1 VRADVVSILEGAY
14 DVAPCTRD
22 WLRLLIERSAPF
34 LDRGLGQFA
43 SIWNVGQGA
52 DPTTVACHRMD
63 DCQRDALL
71 QAAVVSRSAHK
82 QAAST
87 MVLGTAMQRVG
98 DDADA
103 QADVHEMARRF
114 LHPFGA
120 RDILF
125 LKIADPGGRL
135 IVAGVPAP
143 DDSRPSRGEAMMWSR
158 IAAHVAAG
166 ARLRAA
172 ASIHGVDRF
181 DGVDAVLSPSGALH
195 HVAPGAQDRGSR
207 EKLRQAARDV
217 DRARTRAVRSDA
229 KAALDLWQGLVAGRW
244 SLVDRFDADG
254 RRFLVARRN
263 DPDVPDPRALTRRER
278 QVLAYAAMGQ
288 PLKLI
293 AYALGLSVSTIALYR
308 GRAMRKLGLTSTAEV
323 VRMFAQERA
332 RETVA

>member
-1 VRADVVSILEGAY
+1 MRADVVSILEGAY
-14 DVAPCTRD
+14 DVTPCTLD
-22 WLRLLIERSAPF
+22 WLRLFIERSAPF

-43 SIWNVGQGA
+43 SMWNLGQGV
-52 DPTTVACHRMD
+52 DPTTVVSHRMD
-63 DCQRDALL
+63 DRLRDALL

-82 QAAST
+82 QAASA

-98 DDADA
+98 DDADG

-114 LHPFGA
+114 LHPFGG
-120 RDILF
+120 REVLF
-125 LKIADPGGRL
+125 LKIADPSGRL
-135 IVAGVPAP
+135 IVLAIPAP
-143 DDSRPSRGEAMMWSR
+143 DDRLPSRGEAMMWSR

-172 ASIHGVDRF
+172 ASVHGGDPF

-195 HVAPGAQDRGSR
+195 HAAPGAQDRGSR
-207 EKLRQAARDV
+207 ETLRQAARDV
-217 DRARTRAVRSDA
+217 DRARSRAGRADA
-229 KAALDLWQGLVAGRW
+229 NSALDLWQGLVAGRW
-244 SLVDRFDADG
+244 SLVDRFDSDG
-254 RRFLVARRN
+254 RRFVVARRN

-323 VRMFAQERA
+323 VRMFAREPA
-332 RETVA
+332 KETVA